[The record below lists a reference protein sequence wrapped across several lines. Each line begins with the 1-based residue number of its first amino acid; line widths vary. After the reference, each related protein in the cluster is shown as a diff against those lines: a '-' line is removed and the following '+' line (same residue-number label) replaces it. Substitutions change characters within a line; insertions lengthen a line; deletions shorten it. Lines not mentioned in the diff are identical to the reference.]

1 MHWLEEA
8 VAQLPQVLP
17 LIASTDRMATPT
29 MSSAASRR
37 NLRALREERELSQTR
52 LAELAGLN
60 RNYVG
65 DVERGRRNPC
75 LDNILKLAEALDISP
90 SELFRPFEKRR

>member
-1 MHWLEEA
+1 
-8 VAQLPQVLP
+8 
-17 LIASTDRMATPT
+17 MAARPVEKF
-29 MSSAASRR
+29 AAH
-37 NLRALREERELSQTR
+37 LRELREKRGLSQTR

-75 LDNILKLAEALDISP
+75 LDNILKLADALDVP
-90 SELFRPFEKRR
+90 PAELFRPFDKRR

>member
-1 MHWLEEA
+1 
-8 VAQLPQVLP
+8 
-17 LIASTDRMATPT
+17 MA
-29 MSSAASRR
+29 ARSRSIKLFADHLRELREKR
-37 NLRALREERELSQTR
+37 NLSQVR

-75 LDNILKLAEALDISP
+75 LENIVTLAEALGVAP
-90 SELFRPFEKRR
+90 AELFRPFDKRK

>member
-1 MHWLEEA
+1 MPAARPIDRFA
-8 VAQLPQVLP
+8 VH
-17 LIASTDRMATPT
+17 
-29 MSSAASRR
+29 
-37 NLRALREERELSQTR
+37 LRALREERELSQTR

-75 LDNILKLAEALDISP
+75 LDNILKLAEALDVSP
-90 SELFRPFEKRR
+90 SELFRPFDKRR

>member
-1 MHWLEEA
+1 M
-8 VAQLPQVLP
+8 P
-17 LIASTDRMATPT
+17 
-29 MSSAASRR
+29 AASIHRFAAH
-37 NLRALREERELSQTR
+37 LRALREERELSQTR

-75 LDNILKLAEALDISP
+75 LDNILKLAEALNISP
-90 SELFRPFEKRR
+90 SELFRPFDKRR

>member
-1 MHWLEEA
+1 
-8 VAQLPQVLP
+8 V
-17 LIASTDRMATPT
+17 
-29 MSSAASRR
+29 SRR
-37 NLRALREERELSQTR
+37 GKLAAMPTVRSIDRFAAHLRALREERELSQTR

-75 LDNILKLAEALDISP
+75 LDNILKLADALDISP

>member
-1 MHWLEEA
+1 
-8 VAQLPQVLP
+8 
-17 LIASTDRMATPT
+17 MAARPVEKF
-29 MSSAASRR
+29 AAH
-37 NLRALREERELSQTR
+37 LRELREKRGLSQTR

-75 LDNILKLAEALDISP
+75 LDNILKLADALDVP
-90 SELFRPFEKRR
+90 PGELFRPFDKRR

>member
-1 MHWLEEA
+1 MA
-8 VAQLPQVLP
+8 VA
-17 LIASTDRMATPT
+17 
-29 MSSAASRR
+29 SARERFA
-37 NLRALREERELSQTR
+37 AHLRELREARSLSQTR

-75 LDNILKLAEALDISP
+75 LDNILKLADALDVNA
-90 SELFRPFEKRR
+90 SELFRPFDKRR

>member
-1 MHWLEEA
+1 MVSPSQA
-8 VAQLPQVLP
+8 KF
-17 LIASTDRMATPT
+17 
-29 MSSAASRR
+29 AAH
-37 NLRALREERELSQTR
+37 LRKLRESCGLSQTR

-75 LDNILKLAEALDISP
+75 LDNIIKLAEALDVAP
-90 SELFRPFEKRR
+90 SELFRPFDRRLK

>member
-1 MHWLEEA
+1 MPHTHSVA
-8 VAQLPQVLP
+8 VRPVEKF
-17 LIASTDRMATPT
+17 
-29 MSSAASRR
+29 AAH
-37 NLRALREERELSQTR
+37 LRELRETHGLSQTR

-75 LDNILKLAEALDISP
+75 LDNIIKLAEALDVSP
-90 SELFRPFEKRR
+90 SELFRPFDKRR

>member
-1 MHWLEEA
+1 
-8 VAQLPQVLP
+8 
-17 LIASTDRMATPT
+17 MA
-29 MSSAASRR
+29 AALDLFATR
-37 NLRALREERELSQTR
+37 LRELRVARSLSQTR

-75 LDNILKLAEALDISP
+75 LDNIIKLAEALDVSP
-90 SELFRPFEKRR
+90 SELFRSFDKRR

>member
-1 MHWLEEA
+1 
-8 VAQLPQVLP
+8 
-17 LIASTDRMATPT
+17 

>member
-1 MHWLEEA
+1 M
-8 VAQLPQVLP
+8 P
-17 LIASTDRMATPT
+17 
-29 MSSAASRR
+29 AASPIDRFAAH
-37 NLRALREERELSQTR
+37 LRALREERELSQTR

-75 LDNILKLAEALDISP
+75 LDNILKLADALNISP
-90 SELFRPFEKRR
+90 SELFRPFDKRR